1 MSILI
6 QQIIIGLILAGAVGY
21 LIYHLTKKRKMK
33 KGCSNC
39 PAVKITEQKRAVPE

>member
-6 QQIIIGLILAGAVGY
+6 QQVIIGLILAGAVGY

-39 PAVKITEQKRAVPE
+39 PAVKISQQKKSEPI